1 MTDQEINR
9 KLALAIGWE
18 PEQIKPNGSS
28 IFVRHCALWC
38 MFNYRHWHT
47 IGPIAQRYDCF
58 PMQTLDKEWFSYING
73 GRSSDCVDTPQKA
86 IALAVIATHGAGVL
100 K

>member
-1 MTDQEINR
+1 MTHTEINR
-9 KLALAIGWE
+9 KLALAIGWK

-58 PMQTLDKEWFSYING
+58 PRKNGSKWQGYVGHVCIMQFA
-73 GRSSDCVDTPQKA
+73 DTPQKA
-86 IALAVIATHGAGVL
+86 IALAVIATHGSGVL
-100 K
+100 E